1 VSINERPINKRDN
14 EERRQ
19 LFHTPPMGVH
29 FTADGNLRLTASIQ
43 YRKPS
48 MQMMM
53 ERSITLAECA
63 DANLFPSSAD
73 VGDVVFIGP

>member
-1 VSINERPINKRDN
+1 
-14 EERRQ
+14 
-19 LFHTPPMGVH
+19 M
-29 FTADGNLRLTASIQ
+29 RLVGSIQ

-73 VGDVVFIGP
+73 VGDVAFIGP